1 MHKLSLAL
9 LALLAAGCN
18 FRYRSIPDSG
28 IAMAHADYT
37 VLGTTTA
44 EACGTYILFID
55 FGHLLNDQEG
65 SAAASAASPLGAVM
79 GLLPG
84 GGSSPESAR
93 ALYDALEQMPEA
105 TNLYAPRINTTV
117 TGLAPFGI
125 PFFGKR
131 CSEVIAKGVKIGKG
145 PVPNAN

>member
-1 MHKLSLAL
+1 MNKILI
-9 LALLAAGCN
+9 AATVLMSVGCN

-28 IAMAHADYT
+28 ISMAHADYT

-44 EACGTYILFID
+44 EACGTYILGID

-65 SAAASAASPLGAVM
+65 TAAASAASPLGAIM

-84 GGSSPESAR
+84 GGGTPEASR
-93 ALYDALEQMPEA
+93 ALYDGLEQMPEA

-131 CSEVIAKGVKIGKG
+131 CSEIIAKGVKIGKG